1 MNTYAMPNLEA
12 PTAPPSPEIPSARVK
27 DPPLPPRRQPPPV
40 PKKAIKADKPNCG
53 ICYQRVELKPKTK
66 ANIHFNKCWDGL
78 REKAKEAKSQIVK
91 NSLQEREIGDSDEI
105 SLETLQ
111 VENSELDEREESSTP
126 IPSFSPD
133 LEKTSCL
140 LCHKDLWGM
149 NDLDAF
155 DHRLICL
162 KTLSPARCPV
172 CEVSFRGVPE
182 PCDDV
187 LSCESSGWPIHTII
201 WHLHACQNDCHTCP
215 EAQADWTALISR
227 RAGLTEVAQRVFWK
241 NVGERKD
248 WGLRKHRDS
257 VKTKKKSGLA
267 REDGIYRA
275 KSSPLRTSQIIVP
288 ARASHSESEIEVT
301 RVEKAV
307 VAEKIP
313 FDRFIRSSSSIMK
326 LPHSAKMRTDYKP
339 EEVRTEVL
347 PLFDSKTFWKQLSYK
362 AQTRLLPK
370 LVPKPLNVTSPTK
383 KKLPVDRA
391 LAVKFPVPS
400 DKDKAKLQLRL
411 LSNQPVALAPMTSA
425 AKSDALLKAPQRPT
439 IPKNKDELDAFQKK
453 LLDLLKPVEDQE
465 SVTLPRKVRQFPEIT
480 LTCPQEEPDSPLA
493 SASSL
498 PMEQN
503 QADSVVLSDAPSSNN
518 AMTSSATAVQI
529 PSSSTSSP
537 PNDSP
542 STATTPQDSSLD
554 TKRPAPRT
562 IGSSETWRNS
572 PPGAQERFRKLMKS
586 NQARP
591 YYGRSA
597 NPRSKPEPPP
607 NGTRSSPHPWPASF
621 GERRSMAA
629 VTLPVHGRPANPLP
643 ERSLQ
648 WTFYNFQELDKEMEV
663 ETYMY
668 GRRGA
673 IPVDLKS
680 NIRTAIDPALS
691 EEEQMA
697 RNREC
702 CRGMFGSFGEV
713 SEEAQRV
720 E

>member
-1 MNTYAMPNLEA
+1 MNNYAMPDLEA
-12 PTAPPSPEIPSARVK
+12 PTAPPSPEIQAAQVK
-27 DPPLPPRRQPPPV
+27 DPPPPPRRQPPPV
-40 PKKAIKADKPNCG
+40 PKKAIKADKSTCG
-53 ICYQRVELKPKTK
+53 ICYQRVELKPKAK

-91 NSLQEREIGDSDEI
+91 NPLEEREVGASDET

-111 VENSELDEREESSTP
+111 VENSELDEREEPSTP
-126 IPSFSPD
+126 IPSFSSD
-133 LEKTSCL
+133 LEKTYCL

-149 NDLDAF
+149 KDLDAF

-162 KTLSPARCPV
+162 KALTPACCPV
-172 CEVSFRGVPE
+172 CEVSFQEISE

-227 RAGLTEVAQRVFWK
+227 RAGRTEVAQRVFWK
-241 NVGERKD
+241 SIGERKD

-267 REDGIYRA
+267 REDGIYRT

-307 VAEKIP
+307 VAESIP
-313 FDRFIRSSSSIMK
+313 FDRFIRFSFSIMK

-339 EEVRTEVL
+339 EEAQTEVL

-391 LAVKFPVPS
+391 VAERFPVPS
-400 DKDKAKLQLRL
+400 NKDEAKSQLRL
-411 LSNQPVALAPMTSA
+411 LSNPLEPLAPMTSA
-425 AKSDALLKAPQRPT
+425 ANSDALLKAPQRSA
-439 IPKNKDELDAFQKK
+439 IPKNKDELNVFQKK
-453 LLDLLKPVEDQE
+453 LLDLLKPVADQE

-480 LTCPQEEPDSPLA
+480 LTCPHEEPDSPPALA
-493 SASSL
+493 
-498 PMEQN
+498 
-503 QADSVVLSDAPSSNN
+503 LSQSPRIKN
-518 AMTSSATAVQI
+518 ATTGPVTAT
-529 PSSSTSSP
+529 PKPPTSTSSS
-537 PNDSP
+537 PNDTP
-542 STATTPQDSSLD
+542 STATTPQHSSLD
-554 TKRPAPRT
+554 TKRPALRT
-562 IGSSETWRNS
+562 IGSSENWRNS
-572 PPGAQERFRKLMKS
+572 PPGAQERFRQLAKLSK
-586 NQARP
+586 ARP

-597 NPRSKPEPPP
+597 NPRSKPEPLP

-621 GERRSMAA
+621 GERRSMTA

-648 WTFYNFQELDKEMEV
+648 SMFYTFQELDQEMEV
-663 ETYMY
+663 ETYVY

-673 IPVDLKS
+673 IPVALKS
-680 NIRTAIDPALS
+680 NIRTVVDPALS
-691 EEEQMA
+691 EVEQIA

-702 CRGMFGSFGEV
+702 CRGMFGSFAEV